1 MNLRGDI
8 LNLPS
13 MTAIKILRRLK
24 SLENPKAVK
33 EMAHFA
39 ITAKKAYGISIPVL
53 RGIAKEIGK
62 DQRLSLE
69 LWASGILDARIVAAL
84 IGEPKKVT
92 KRQMEA
98 WVKEFD
104 SWAICDCC
112 CSILFDKTP
121 FAYSKA
127 AEWCKKK
134 DEFVKRAGY
143 VMMAVL
149 AVHDKKADDEQ
160 FIKMFPAIKKGATD
174 ERNFVKKAV
183 NWALRQI
190 GKRNKHLNSLAI
202 DIGEEVR
209 TMDSPAAKWIAA
221 DALREL
227 RSVSVQKRLKA
238 RA

>member
-1 MNLRGDI
+1 MTSTEI
-8 LNLPS
+8 L
-13 MTAIKILRRLK
+13 KRLK

-39 ITAKKAYGISIPVL
+39 ITATKAYGISIPVL
-53 RGIAKEIGK
+53 RSIAKEIEK

-69 LWASGILDARIVAAL
+69 LWDSGILEARVLAAL

-92 KRQMEA
+92 ERQMEA

-112 CSILFDKTP
+112 CSVLFDKTP
-121 FAYSKA
+121 FAYRKA
-127 AEWCKKK
+127 MEWCKKK
-134 DEFVKRAGY
+134 EEFVKRAGY

-149 AVHDKKADDEQ
+149 AVHDKKADDVQ
-160 FIKMFPAIKKGATD
+160 FIKMFPAIKRGATD
-174 ERNFVKKAV
+174 DRNFVKKAV

-190 GKRNKHLNSLAI
+190 GKRNKSLNTLAI
-202 DIGEEVR
+202 KLGKEIKK
-209 TMDSPAAKWIAA
+209 MDSPAAKWIAA

-227 RSVSVQKRLKA
+227 RGAGVQKRLMA
-238 RA
+238 RK